1 MERKPLYISWKI
13 KPREKFSRDKKANPN
28 ATFWLD
34 WIIKKHLVSSHDDEL
49 TSFLQHFRS
58 EIFSARWKMFSQAYC
73 IIFNELKWIL
83 LSDGSKQTVWGT
95 RELSELLMNSKCFQ
109 FEEGKKFS
117 VPLKLRPIHNC
128 VLNKFAF
135 AAKGRRKH
143 FQNFSDASGKKINWN
158 RCINF
163 TRLVFLWLS
172 KRNLKTVA
180 CNSASIYGLLVESQP
195 RTWAFFLL
203 QFSVIFFSLRSQST
217 RRSRIFA
224 MFRWTLWKIH
234 RDEKCRRGIPM
245 ILWRIWVMLAMLAT
259 FSLKGRNFYC
269 HQHFFRLINKCQRS
283 LRLLK

>member
-1 MERKPLYISWKI
+1 MSKKSKEEDFFSLLKTNWNNLRRNVKASSIWCLISGVERKQLYISWKI

-49 TSFLQHFRS
+49 TSFLQHFHS

-109 FEEGKKFS
+109 IEEGKKFS

-143 FQNFSDASGKKINWN
+143 FQHFSDASEK
-158 RCINF
+158 
-163 TRLVFLWLS
+163 
-172 KRNLKTVA
+172 NLIEIA
-180 CNSASIYGLLVESQP
+180 A
-195 RTWAFFLL
+195 
-203 QFSVIFFSLRSQST
+203 
-217 RRSRIFA
+217 
-224 MFRWTLWKIH
+224 
-234 RDEKCRRGIPM
+234 
-245 ILWRIWVMLAMLAT
+245 
-259 FSLKGRNFYC
+259 
-269 HQHFFRLINKCQRS
+269 
-283 LRLLK
+283 